1 MHEQTLQLLPQRGFF
16 VSCQVAEGS
25 PMRDAELLARLA
37 HAAVAAGADGIRA
50 NGPEDVRAI
59 VDRVD
64 APVIGIAKRHVH
76 GYSVFI
82 TPSFEDAEPLVDAGA
97 KIVALDGTPRP
108 RPAEPLEELIAA
120 VHELG
125 AVVMADV
132 DDGEAGR
139 FARDAGADI
148 VATTLAGY
156 TGGTVPAGPDLDLV
170 SELAG
175 SLDCPI
181 VAEGRYWT
189 PGEVAA
195 AYERGARAVVVGSA
209 VTNVERIVARF
220 LEGSRA

>member
-1 MHEQTLQLLPQRGFF
+1 MYEQTLELLPERGFF
-16 VSCQVAEGS
+16 VSCQAPEGS
-25 PMRDAELLARLA
+25 PMRDAELLARMA
-37 HAAVAAGADGIRA
+37 DAAVAAGAHGIRA
-50 NGPEDVRAI
+50 NGVEDVRAI

-64 APVIGIAKRHVH
+64 VPVIGIAKRNVADHQV
-76 GYSVFI
+76 VI
-82 TPSFEDAEPLVDAGA
+82 TPAREDAESLVHAGA
-97 KIVALDGTPRP
+97 KIVAVDGTPRS
-108 RPAEPLEELIAA
+108 RPAENLEEIIAA

-139 FARDAGADI
+139 FARDTGADI

-156 TGGTVPAGPDLDLV
+156 TKGPVPDGPDLELV
-170 SELAG
+170 SELAE

-181 VAEGRYWT
+181 VGEGRYWT
-189 PGEVAA
+189 PEDVAA

-220 LEGSRA
+220 LKGSRA